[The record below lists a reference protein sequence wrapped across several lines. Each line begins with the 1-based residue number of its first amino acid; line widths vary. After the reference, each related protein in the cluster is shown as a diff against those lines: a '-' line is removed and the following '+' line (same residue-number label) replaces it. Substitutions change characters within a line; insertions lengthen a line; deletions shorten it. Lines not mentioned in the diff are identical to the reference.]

1 MPIDRDSATRLSGY
15 YVAISDNEGWSL
27 YGAPW
32 LQPVAISGKSER
44 RGSRG
49 NKPEPLPWVATSCL
63 RCSMVRRG
71 STVRVRQRVCKS
83 AANRRLVLSAPLA
96 RSPPCVRYG
105 ALYGA
110 FRFRS
115 PGPRRRKP
123 SRLRGLGTTAGRGSS
138 RHASRCRDTA
148 GRCESAAAA
157 TAGRLVSAESTSAA
171 GGAYGARP
179 QAARADPA
187 RRPSA
192 RPGLGHNRGPG
203 PAPCGPVML
212 TRRYRTRAA
221 E

>member
-123 SRLRGLGTTAGRGSS
+123 SRLRGLGTTAGRVSS

-148 GRCESAAAA
+148 GRCESGS
-157 TAGRLVSAESTSAA
+157 GRHGRSVGQRRVDVSSRRCIRCEAA
-171 GGAYGARP
+171 GC
-179 QAARADPA
+179 A
-187 RRPSA
+187 RRSGSSA
-192 RPGLGHNRGPG
+192 F
-203 PAPCGPVML
+203 
-212 TRRYRTRAA
+212 RAA
-221 E
+221 GSGS